1 MYLTKEKVN
10 NIAEQLK
17 STIEDQTLAL
27 GILEEALSLED
38 NICQVLWVMRFK
50 AMKVYNEKTHD
61 ALSSLLV
68 KMRDLQLINFGD
80 LNPIHEKLK
89 GIHVQ
94 TYSSILKRGNSKS
107 KKVILDL
114 LKEYVG
120 NIYDPIIGLKAKVTF
135 EYDGEEYA

>member
-68 KMRDLQLINFGD
+68 KMRDLQLINFGG
-80 LNPIHEKLK
+80 LNLITHN
-89 GIHVQ
+89 
-94 TYSSILKRGNSKS
+94 T
-107 KKVILDL
+107 
-114 LKEYVG
+114 
-120 NIYDPIIGLKAKVTF
+120 
-135 EYDGEEYA
+135 